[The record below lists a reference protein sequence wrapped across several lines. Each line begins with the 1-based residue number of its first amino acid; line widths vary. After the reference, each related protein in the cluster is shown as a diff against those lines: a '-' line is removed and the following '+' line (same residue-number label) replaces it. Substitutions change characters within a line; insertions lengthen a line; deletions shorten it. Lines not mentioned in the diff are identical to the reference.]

1 MVRDPRKG
9 RVVSPRGGHTLV
21 THESRPRRCGKRQVK
36 EPHIPETY
44 VRKIRVRRF
53 LVTILQ
59 DKVPFLASALS
70 FDALLA
76 AIPLAL
82 LFLAVLGAKELRSA
96 LEVIMPAHTASPTAL
111 TTAERI
117 FTAVVDSRRE
127 LSQYGIPLF
136 LFFSTRLFSSVRIA
150 LDQIRDVKT
159 RRRFFHDLAY
169 DLLLVAITT
178 GLFAANS
185 WVSLPALGFW
195 GLDRLAAQALAVGFG
210 TVLFFAVYFLAP
222 TEKLEWQDALL
233 VAFIVSILFEVS
245 KILFGVY
252 LTQFA
257 TVNRVISHANAIA
270 VLLFVF
276 WIYLIALIF
285 LVGGEIAKAV
295 EERRHGTA
303 AEPA

>member
-1 MVRDPRKG
+1 M
-9 RVVSPRGGHTLV
+9 
-21 THESRPRRCGKRQVK
+21 K
-36 EPHIPETY
+36 EPHIPATY

-53 LVTILQ
+53 LVTIFQ

-82 LFLAVLGAKELRSA
+82 LFLAVLGADELRSA
-96 LEVIMPAHTASPTAL
+96 LEVMMPARAAGPTEPL

-127 LSQYGIPLF
+127 LSLYGIPLF
-136 LFFSTRLFSSVRIA
+136 LFFSTRLFASVRIA
-150 LDQIRDVKT
+150 LDQIREVKT

-178 GLFAANS
+178 ALFAANS
-185 WVSLPALGFW
+185 WVSLPALGFS
-195 GLDRLAAQALAVGFG
+195 GLDRLAGQALAVAFG

-245 KILFGVY
+245 KTLFGVY
-252 LTQFA
+252 LVQFA

-295 EERRHGTA
+295 EEHRHGTA
-303 AEPA
+303 AEPT